1 MHEPATEPW
10 CGVDL
15 FWLPLGAGD
24 APAVVRW
31 SGRLFEALVAG
42 AARRD
47 RCDLYHSA
55 LEVRLDGARFTIEM
69 GPVWDSRAHGRDVV
83 CEGPV
88 GSRRLGHLR
97 LFRYEVR
104 RWREGSIP
112 DVDEAVDSP
121 RRLSSDP
128 ERARALLN
136 LVDRFPNVTWGRDE
150 QDAGEMWNSNS
161 LTSWLLVGSGHD
173 LTDVRPPEGGRAP
186 GWDAGI
192 VVARRA
198 GTVVP
203 RGGTPDGR

>member
-1 MHEPATEPW
+1 MNDRPTGSR

-31 SGRLFEALVAG
+31 SGRIFEAIVA
-42 AARRD
+42 AASRRD

-55 LEVRLDGARFTIEM
+55 LEVRLDGTRFVIEM
-69 GPVWDSRAHGRDVV
+69 GPVWDSPAHGRDAV

-88 GSRRLGHLR
+88 GSSLLGHLR

-104 RWREGSIP
+104 CWREGSIP

-121 RRLSSDP
+121 VRLSSDRP
-128 ERARALLN
+128 RARALLE
-136 LVDRFPNVTWGRDE
+136 LVDAFPNSTWGRNE

-161 LTSWLLVGSGHD
+161 LTSWLLVRSGHD

-186 GWDAGI
+186 GWHAGT

-198 GTVVP
+198 GTVV
-203 RGGTPDGR
+203 RLGDAHG

>member
-1 MHEPATEPW
+1 MNELPTGSR

-31 SGRLFEALVAG
+31 CGRIYEAFVAG

-55 LEVRLDGARFTIEM
+55 LEVRLDGTRFVIEM
-69 GPVWDSRAHGRDVV
+69 GPVWDSRAHGRDIV

-88 GSRRLGHLR
+88 GSRLLGHSR

-104 RWREGSIP
+104 CWREGSIP
-112 DVDEAVDSP
+112 DVDEAVASP
-121 RRLSSDP
+121 VHLSSDRL
-128 ERARALLN
+128 RARALLD
-136 LVDRFPNVTWGRDE
+136 LVSAFPSSTWGRDE

-161 LTSWLLVGSGHD
+161 LTSWLLVRSGHD
-173 LTDVRPPEGGRAP
+173 LTGVRPPERGRAP
-186 GWDAGI
+186 GWHAGI
-192 VVARRA
+192 VTARRA

-203 RGGTPDGR
+203 LGGAHG

>member
-1 MHEPATEPW
+1 MNDRPTGSR

-24 APAVVRW
+24 APAAVRW
-31 SGRLFEALVAG
+31 SGRIFEGIVA
-42 AARRD
+42 AASRRD
-47 RCDLYHSA
+47 RYDLYHSA
-55 LEVRLDGARFTIEM
+55 LEVRLDGTRFVIEM

-88 GSRRLGHLR
+88 GSRLLGHLR

-121 RRLSSDP
+121 VRLSSDRL
-128 ERARALLN
+128 RARALLD
-136 LVDRFPNVTWGRDE
+136 LVDAFPNSTWGRDE

-161 LTSWLLVGSGHD
+161 LTSWLLVRSGHD
-173 LTDVRPPEGGRAP
+173 LTDVRPPERGRAP
-186 GWDAGI
+186 GWHAGT

-198 GTVVP
+198 GTVV
-203 RGGTPDGR
+203 RLGDAHG

>member
-1 MHEPATEPW
+1 MNQLPVGSR

-15 FWLPLGAGD
+15 YWLPLGAGN

-31 SGRLFEALVAG
+31 SGRIYEAIVAG

-55 LEVRLDGARFTIEM
+55 LEVRLDGIRFTIEM
-69 GPVWDSRAHGRDVV
+69 GPVWQSRAHGRDVV

-88 GSRRLGHLR
+88 GSRLLVRLR

-104 RWREGSIP
+104 RWRDGNIP
-112 DVDEAVDSP
+112 DVDEAVASP
-121 RRLSSDP
+121 VRLSSDR
-128 ERARALLN
+128 EAARALLE
-136 LVDRFPNVTWGRDE
+136 LVDRFPNSTWGRDE
-150 QDAGEMWNSNS
+150 QHAGEMWNSNS
-161 LTSWLLVGSGHD
+161 LTSWLLVRSGHD
-173 LTDVRPPEGGRAP
+173 LTNVRPPERGRAP
-186 GWDAGI
+186 GWHAGT

-203 RGGTPDGR
+203 LGGSHG